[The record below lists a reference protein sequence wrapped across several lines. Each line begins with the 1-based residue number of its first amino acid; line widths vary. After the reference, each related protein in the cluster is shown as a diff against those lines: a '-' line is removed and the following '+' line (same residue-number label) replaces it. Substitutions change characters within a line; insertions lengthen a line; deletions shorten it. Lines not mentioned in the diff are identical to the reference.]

1 MARRDLQG
9 KRVMRLALCSSAAPD
24 ASLAG
29 LVQACGRRGLDALEL
44 REGDGH
50 GINPDDEPITGS
62 VGGSHAADGVAIVGY
77 RSLVPGHDLW
87 LARLSDALDAPI
99 LLDGPSGLHA
109 RVVRARQIADLAGRV
124 SIVVAGEGYLE
135 AGARAAGAG
144 FDVAWDVDPVLGDA
158 GERAARLLDRLGD
171 RLRHVRLL
179 GGGPETA
186 AQEGRGIG
194 EAMARL
200 ALDGYTGTLS
210 IAPSSSR
217 YRLAW
222 SAWLG
227 RRGGWGCGSKTADA
241 TLVQLSRALGPAGG
255 LT

>member
-9 KRVMRLALCSSAAPD
+9 ERVMRLALCSSAAPE

-50 GINPDDEPITGS
+50 GVNPDHEAITGA
-62 VGGSHAADGVAIVGY
+62 VGGGRAAAGVEIVGY
-77 RSLVPGHDLW
+77 RSLLAGHDLW
-87 LARLSDALDAPI
+87 LARLSEALDAPV
-99 LLDGPSGLHA
+99 LLDGSSSLHA
-109 RVVRARQIADLAGRV
+109 RLVRGRQIADLAGRV
-124 SIVVAGEGYLE
+124 SIVVTGEEYLE

-144 FDVAWDVDPVLGDA
+144 FDVAWDVDPLLDDVGA
-158 GERAARLLDRLGD
+158 QAAQLLDRVGD

-179 GGGPETA
+179 GGGPEAA

-194 EAMARL
+194 AAMARL
-200 ALDGYTGTLS
+200 ALSGYAGTLS

-227 RRGGWGCGSKTADA
+227 RRGGWGCGSRADDE
-241 TLVQLSRALGPAGG
+241 TLVQLSSTITPGG
-255 LT
+255 V